1 MAILHI
7 RNVPQHLYTRLKQ
20 RAEAQHRSLSMEVIT
35 LLEWA
40 IEEVDRASKSP
51 LESIRRR
58 RFFDPASA
66 GAPDSTTLLRED
78 RER

>member
-1 MAILHI
+1 MSILHV
-7 RNVPQHLYTRLKQ
+7 RNVPQDLYLRLKQ
-20 RAEAQHRSLSMEVIT
+20 RAETRRRSLSAEVIT

-40 IEEVDRASKSP
+40 IGEVDRASELS
-51 LESIRRR
+51 LESISRR
-58 RFFDPASA
+58 RFFEPASV

>member
-1 MAILHI
+1 MPILHV
-7 RNVPQHLYTRLKQ
+7 RNVPQDLYLRLKQ
-20 RAEAQHRSLSMEVIT
+20 RAKAQRRSLSAEVIA

-40 IEEVDRASKSP
+40 IEEVDRASTFP
-51 LESIRRR
+51 LESIRHR
-58 RFFDPASA
+58 RFFEPASV